1 MPDEVL
7 GAVDV
12 PLLEAE
18 LDSLRGGH
26 RLFEYVNYEVYLA
39 PPDRIPHMMI
49 EIGSLRERTFREI
62 GEGTKN
68 AIDTDRFDSYYYQL
82 FGVWWALTGSA
93 WATGSWNATV

>member
-26 RLFEYVNYEVYLA
+26 RLFEYGNYEVYLA
-39 PPDRIPHMMI
+39 LPIEFRI
-49 EIGSLRERTFREI
+49 
-62 GEGTKN
+62 
-68 AIDTDRFDSYYYQL
+68 
-82 FGVWWALTGSA
+82 
-93 WATGSWNATV
+93 